1 MARNRATA
9 EQVPLGSLTQ
19 RGARGGASCLICES
33 DRVTRISM
41 ELTDGSQVDVTHC
54 LDCENRAWQAGEEV
68 LSVDHVLAKA
78 QRTR

>member
-1 MARNRATA
+1 MARSRAAA

-19 RGARGGASCLICES
+19 RGARGGAACLVCSS

-41 ELTDGSQVDVTHC
+41 ELTDGSQVDFTHC
-54 LDCENRAWQAGEEV
+54 LDCENRSWQAGDEV
-68 LSVDHVLAKA
+68 LSVDHVLTKA

>member
-41 ELTDGSQVDVTHC
+41 ELTDGSQVDFTHC
-54 LDCENRAWQAGEEV
+54 LDCENRSWQAGDAV
-68 LSVDHVLAKA
+68 LSVDHVLTKA

>member
-1 MARNRATA
+1 MARTRATA

-19 RGARGGASCLICES
+19 RGARGAASCLVCES

-41 ELTDGSQVDVTHC
+41 ELTDGSQVDFTHC
-54 LDCENRAWQAGEEV
+54 LDCENRSWQAGDEV
-68 LSVDHVLAKA
+68 LSVDHVLTKA